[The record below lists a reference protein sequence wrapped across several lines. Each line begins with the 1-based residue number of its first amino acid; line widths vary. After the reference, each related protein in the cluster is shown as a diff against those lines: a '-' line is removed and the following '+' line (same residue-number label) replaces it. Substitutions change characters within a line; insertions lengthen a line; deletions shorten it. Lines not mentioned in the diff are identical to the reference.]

1 MYYTNWLNDYKNNN
15 LQLHELSIIK
25 YGGSNGTRDEGLME
39 SAIAR
44 PYQTFGGEDLYP
56 TAFEKAAAIVES
68 IIINHPFV
76 YGNKRTGFLAML
88 AVLEESNIAIN
99 VANEDIYSFV
109 IKTSTGESKFE
120 QIVEWLK
127 ENTTTN

>member
-1 MYYTNWLNDYKNNN
+1 
-15 LQLHELSIIK
+15 
-25 YGGSNGTRDEGLME
+25 ME

-56 TAFEKAAAIVES
+56 SVLMKAAAIAES

-76 YGNKRTGFLAML
+76 DGNKRTGLLAML
-88 AVLEESNIAIN
+88 AILEENKIAIN
-99 VANEDIYSFV
+99 VINNELYSF
-109 IKTSTGESKFE
+109 IINISTGEMKFD

-127 ENTTTN
+127 TNTNQH

>member
-1 MYYTNWLNDYKNNN
+1 MITKEVILK
-15 LQLHELSIIK
+15 LHELSIIR
-25 YGGSNGTRDEGLME
+25 YGGSQGIRDEGLME

-56 TAFEKAAAIVES
+56 TAIEKIAAIAES

-76 YGNKRTGFLAML
+76 DGNKRTGYL
-88 AVLEESNIAIN
+88 AVLAILDENNLELVASNDN
-99 VANEDIYSFV
+99 IYSFV
-109 IKTSTGESKFE
+109 IKISTGEIKFE

-127 ENTTTN
+127 QNTTSL

>member
-1 MYYTNWLNDYKNNN
+1 MITKEVILK
-15 LQLHELSIIK
+15 LHELSIIR
-25 YGGSNGTRDEGLME
+25 YGGSQGIRDEGLME

-56 TAFEKAAAIVES
+56 TAIEKIAAIAES

-76 YGNKRTGFLAML
+76 DGNKRTGYL
-88 AVLEESNIAIN
+88 AVLAILDENKLELVVSND
-99 VANEDIYSFV
+99 DIYTFV
-109 IKTSTGESKFE
+109 IKISTGEIKFE

-127 ENTTTN
+127 QNTTSL

>member
-1 MYYTNWLNDYKNNN
+1 MINKSTVLRI
-15 LQLHELSIIK
+15 HELSIIQ
-25 YGGSNGTRDEGLME
+25 YGGSDGIREEGLME

-56 TAFEKAAAIVES
+56 SVIEKAAAIGES

-76 YGNKRTGFLAML
+76 DGNKRTGFLAML
-88 AVLEESNIAIN
+88 AILEEKGLELTLSK
-99 VANEDIYSFV
+99 EDVYNFV
-109 IKTSTGESKFE
+109 IKISTGQLKFE

-127 ENTTTN
+127 NNTHSL